1 MKKILILL
9 IVALFAASC
18 SKSGY
23 KISGTLENAA
33 GVTLILELVKA
44 RSLEIVDSVVV
55 DASGQFEMKGELK
68 NADYFILKK
77 DLENLITLILEPG
90 QQLTITGDLENI
102 ANNYEVTGS
111 DGSKLIKEFHTKLDE
126 TLDKIKEL
134 NNIYNDSLGSLNMAE
149 IVKDLKERSEKILEG
164 QKDYSI
170 EFVRNNVG
178 SLASVLVLYQQIS
191 PQYILFDPMEDYKY
205 FFMVDSAI
213 FDKYSQSDAALSL
226 HTHVTNLKQRIEERR
241 EREELLSPG
250 SFTPEIALPTPEGDT
265 IKLSSTRGKI
275 VLLDFWAAWCQPCRT
290 ENPNLV
296 ANYKTYHDKGFE
308 IFQVSL
314 DRTRDQWLKGIEDD
328 KLGEWIH
335 VSDVKYWN
343 SVVVPAYY
351 IDGIP
356 ASFLLDK
363 EGKIIA
369 RNLRGEALSNKLKE
383 IFE

>member
-1 MKKILILL
+1 
-9 IVALFAASC
+9 
-18 SKSGY
+18 
-23 KISGTLENAA
+23 
-33 GVTLILELVKA
+33 
-44 RSLEIVDSVVV
+44 
-55 DASGQFEMKGELK
+55 
-68 NADYFILKK
+68 
-77 DLENLITLILEPG
+77 
-90 QQLTITGDLENI
+90 
-102 ANNYEVTGS
+102 
-111 DGSKLIKEFHTKLDE
+111 
-126 TLDKIKEL
+126 
-134 NNIYNDSLGSLNMAE
+134 
-149 IVKDLKERSEKILEG
+149 
-164 QKDYSI
+164 
-170 EFVRNNVG
+170 
-178 SLASVLVLYQQIS
+178 VLVLYQQIS
-191 PQYILFDPMEDYKY
+191 PQHNVFDPMKDYKY

-213 FDKYSQSDAALSL
+213 FEKYSQSDAALSL
-226 HTHVTNLKQRIEERR
+226 HAHVTNLKQRIEEIR
-241 EREELLSPG
+241 EKEEFLSPG

-296 ANYKTYHDKGFE
+296 ANYKTYHNKGFE

-328 KLGEWIH
+328 KLGKWIH
-335 VSDVKYWN
+335 VSDLKYWN

>member
-1 MKKILILL
+1 MKKILILF

-55 DASGQFEMKGELK
+55 DASGQFEMKGELE
-68 NADYFILKK
+68 NADYYILKK

-134 NNIYNDSLGSLNMAE
+134 NSIYNDSLGSLNMAE

-164 QKDYSI
+164 QKDYST

-226 HTHVTNLKQRIEERR
+226 HAHVTNLKQRIEEKR
-241 EREELLSPG
+241 EKEELLSPG

-328 KLGEWIH
+328 RLGEWIH
-335 VSDVKYWN
+335 VSDLKYWN

>member
-1 MKKILILL
+1 MKKILILF
-9 IVALFAASC
+9 IVVLFAASC

-33 GVTLILELVKA
+33 GDTLILELVKT
-44 RSLEIVDSVVV
+44 RSLESVDSVVV
-55 DASGQFEMKGELK
+55 DASGQFEMKGELE
-68 NADYFILKK
+68 NADYFLLKK
-77 DLENLITLILEPG
+77 DRKNLITLIIEPG
-90 QQLTITGDLENI
+90 QRLTITGDIENI
-102 ANNYEVTGS
+102 ANNYNVTGS
-111 DGSKLIKEFHTKLDE
+111 AGSKLIKEFHTKLDE
-126 TLDKIKEL
+126 TLDKITEL
-134 NNIYNDSLGSLNMAE
+134 NKIYNDSLGSPNMAE
-149 IVKDLKERSEKILEG
+149 IVKDLQERSEKILEG
-164 QKDYSI
+164 QKDYST

-226 HTHVTNLKQRIEERR
+226 HGHVKNLKQRIEEIR
-241 EREELLSPG
+241 EKEELLSPG
-250 SFTPEIALPTPEGDT
+250 SVTPEIALPTPEGDT
-265 IKLSSTRGKI
+265 IRLSSTRGKI
-275 VLLDFWAAWCQPCRT
+275 VLLDFWAAWCKPCRD

-296 ANYKTYHDKGFE
+296 ANYKQYHDNGFE

-314 DRTRDQWLKGIEDD
+314 DQTRDQWLKGIEDD

-335 VSDVKYWN
+335 VSDLKYWN

-351 IDGIP
+351 IQGIP

>member
-1 MKKILILL
+1 MKKILILF

-33 GVTLILELVKA
+33 GITLILELVKA

-55 DASGQFEMKGELK
+55 DASGQFEMKGELE

-77 DLENLITLILEPG
+77 DQENLITLILEPG

-111 DGSKLIKEFHTKLDE
+111 AGSKLIKEFHTKLNE

-149 IVKDLKERSEKILEG
+149 IVKDLQERSDKIIEE
-164 QKDYSI
+164 QMDYST

-191 PQYILFDPMEDYKY
+191 PQYNLFNPMEDYKY

-226 HTHVTNLKQRIEERR
+226 HAHVTNLKQRIEEKR
-241 EREELLSPG
+241 EKEELLGPG

-328 KLGEWIH
+328 KLGVWIH
-335 VSDVKYWN
+335 VSDLKYWN

-369 RNLRGEALSNKLKE
+369 RDLRGEDLSNKLKE

>member
-55 DASGQFEMKGELK
+55 DASGQFEMKGELE

-111 DGSKLIKEFHTKLDE
+111 AGSKLIKELHTRLDE

-149 IVKDLKERSEKILEG
+149 IVKDLQERSEKILEE

-170 EFVRNNVG
+170 EFVKNNVG

-226 HTHVTNLKQRIEERR
+226 HAHVTNLKQRIEEKR
-241 EREELLSPG
+241 EKEELLSPG
-250 SFTPEIALPTPEGDT
+250 SFTPEIALPTPDGDT

-335 VSDVKYWN
+335 VSDLKYWN

>member
-191 PQYILFDPMEDYKY
+191 PQYILFDPMEDHKY

>member
-1 MKKILILL
+1 MRKILILF
-9 IVALFAASC
+9 IVVLFAASC

-33 GVTLILELVKA
+33 GNTLILELVKTQ
-44 RSLEIVDSVVV
+44 SLENIDSVVV
-55 DASGQFEMKGELK
+55 DASGHFEMKGELE
-68 NADYFILKK
+68 NADYFLLRK
-77 DLENLITLILEPG
+77 DPENFITLILEPG
-90 QQLTITGDLENI
+90 QQLSITGDI
-102 ANNYEVTGS
+102 KSFAKNYDVTGS
-111 DGSKLIKEFHTKLDE
+111 AGSKLIKKFHTKLDE
-126 TLDKIKEL
+126 TLDKITEL
-134 NNIYNDSLGSLNMAE
+134 NNIYNENLGSPDMAE
-149 IVKDLKERSEKILEG
+149 IVKDLQERSKKILEE
-164 QKDYSI
+164 QKDYST

-191 PQYILFDPMEDYKY
+191 PQYNLFDPMKDYKY
-205 FFMVDSAI
+205 FCMVDSAI

-226 HTHVTNLKQRIEERR
+226 HSHVTNIKQRLEKIR
-241 EREELLSPG
+241 EKEELLNPG
-250 SFTPEIALPTPEGDT
+250 SLTPEIALPTPEGDT

-314 DRTRDQWLKGIEDD
+314 DQTRDQWLKGIEDD
-328 KLGEWIH
+328 KLGGWIH
-335 VSDVKYWN
+335 VSDLKYWN

-351 IDGIP
+351 IEGIP
-356 ASFLLDK
+356 ANFLLDK

-383 IFE
+383 ILE

>member
-1 MKKILILL
+1 MKKILILF

-55 DASGQFEMKGELK
+55 DASGQFEMKGELE
-68 NADYFILKK
+68 NADYYILKK

-134 NNIYNDSLGSLNMAE
+134 NSIYNESLGSLNMAE

-164 QKDYSI
+164 QKDYST

-226 HTHVTNLKQRIEERR
+226 HAHVTNLKQRIEEKR
-241 EREELLSPG
+241 EKEELLSPG

-335 VSDVKYWN
+335 VSDLKYWN

>member
-1 MKKILILL
+1 MKKILILF

-55 DASGQFEMKGELK
+55 DASGQFEMKGELE

-77 DLENLITLILEPG
+77 DQENLITLILEPG

-111 DGSKLIKEFHTKLDE
+111 AGSKLIKEFHTKLNE

-149 IVKDLKERSEKILEG
+149 IVKDLQERSEKILEG
-164 QKDYSI
+164 QKDYST

-226 HTHVTNLKQRIEERR
+226 HAHVTNLKQRIEEKR
-241 EREELLSPG
+241 EKEELLSPG

-335 VSDVKYWN
+335 VSDLKYWN

-356 ASFLLDK
+356 ANLLLDK